1 MILIFLKN
9 LRNDKSKKK
18 KKKALTLKNTIILL
32 NKSKNF
38 LMILKVEYFQK
49 ENKHK
54 EKDVQVF

>member
-1 MILIFLKN
+1 MTN
-9 LRNDKSKKK
+9 QRKKT
-18 KKKALTLKNTIILL
+18 KKALTLKNTIILL